1 MAAVRFQVS
10 VNGRAV
16 GTAGLDGAGF
26 LNIVLLAQRIEGEP
40 DPFKRGAIPIT
51 EESRLI
57 VGGHDMALGDMH
69 WATVELTPG
78 DEVTVRL
85 LGAGPCDPP
94 VEVYSPVGPDDL
106 PF

>member
-1 MAAVRFQVS
+1 MAEVRFEVL
-10 VNGRAV
+10 VNGRPV
-16 GTAGLDGAGF
+16 GTAGLDGWGF
-26 LNIVLLAQRIEGEP
+26 LNVLLRAQRFDADRDPIPGFTGLIEDAEM
-40 DPFKRGAIPIT
+40 
-51 EESRLI
+51 I

-69 WATVELTPG
+69 WATVALAAG

-85 LGAGPCDPP
+85 LGPGPSDPP